1 MIGALLKTSQVLA
14 LEKAIQHAGGVN
26 ALAREK
32 GVTHQAIYCW
42 VKKGCLPV
50 DRAIEIER
58 TYGIPA
64 LKLVDPKLAACVRS
78 LMGRRQEAS
87 CD

>member
-1 MIGALLKTSQVLA
+1 MIGRSVKPLQGLA
-14 LEKAIQHAGGVN
+14 VEQAIQLAGGVKV
-26 ALAREK
+26 LAREK